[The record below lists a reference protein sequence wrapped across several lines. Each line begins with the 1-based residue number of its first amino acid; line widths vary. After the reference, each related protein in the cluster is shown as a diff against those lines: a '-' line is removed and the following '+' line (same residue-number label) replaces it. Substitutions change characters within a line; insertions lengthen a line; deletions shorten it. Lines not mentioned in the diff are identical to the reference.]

1 MLCCA
6 LSNAMVAGLAEQ
18 PLKVP
23 LFTGTPLATDI
34 VMGRVTDA
42 TTVTVVDAVFPRASA
57 AATV

>member
-23 LFTGTPLATDI
+23 LLTGTPLATDI

-42 TTVTVVDAVFPRASA
+42 TIVIVVDAVFPRASVA
-57 AATV
+57 VTV